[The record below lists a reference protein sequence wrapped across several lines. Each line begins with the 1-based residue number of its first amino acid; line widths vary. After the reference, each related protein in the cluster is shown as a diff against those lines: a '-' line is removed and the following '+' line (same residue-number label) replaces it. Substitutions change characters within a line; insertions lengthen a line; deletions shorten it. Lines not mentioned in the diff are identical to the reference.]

1 MLPTPTNPSIFGSS
15 PAIFTY
21 QSKREASPNQPS
33 PTHPTH
39 RIHQVKPAGSG
50 TPGAAPTDLSW
61 KYPWLKNLKLTATIN
76 HTPRAQFT
84 IPKPSLSLC
93 GGNFKHGIS
102 TNLLVAFPELVP
114 AAGGVTCGTQFS
126 GHSRFHP
133 LLSRPQNRGNAAPV
147 VTNRSSPVAGS
158 AKSLCLIS
166 RPRRSILNQSE
177 SLLCCRC
184 RARSL
189 ADGELRDPALGP
201 LEYGGCRVQCGH
213 TKEPYPIHQFKPFKQ
228 PTVAEVSKARLPTS
242 RIQSSFENHCEW
254 WWILVDRE
262 P

>member
-1 MLPTPTNPSIFGSS
+1 MFPTPKTPLVFRSS
-15 PAIFTY
+15 PVISTY
-21 QSKREASPNQPS
+21 QKERGASLNPPS
-33 PTHPTH
+33 STP

-50 TPGAAPTDLSW
+50 TPEAAPTDLCW
-61 KYPWLKNLKLTATIN
+61 KYPWLKHLKLTATTN

-84 IPKPSLSLC
+84 IIKPSLSLC
-93 GGNFKHGIS
+93 GGNIKHGIS

-126 GHSRFHP
+126 GQPRFYP
-133 LLSRPQNRGNAAPV
+133 LPPQPQSWGNATPVIMNRG
-147 VTNRSSPVAGS
+147 RPVAGP

-177 SLLCCRC
+177 PLLCCRCRC

-189 ADGELRDPALGP
+189 VDGELRDPALEP
-201 LEYGGCRVQCGH
+201 SEYGGCRVQCGR
-213 TKEPYPIHQFKPFKQ
+213 TKEPYPIRQFKPFKQ
-228 PTVAEVSKARLPTS
+228 PTVAEVAKARLPTS
-242 RIQSSFENHCEW
+242 KIQSSFENRCEKW
-254 WWILVDRE
+254 WMLVDRE